1 MNVLYVNLTI
11 DLKCAIIN
19 IIYIYSLEAMTM
31 AEKSTN
37 ILKIKLLKIWE
48 ILNHRSEE
56 NAPISTVDLIT
67 RLNEMGIT
75 CDRRTIYADIDC
87 MQAFGYPIHNRRKGH
102 DMLYWVDDRRFNMSE
117 IKILM
122 DAVRYA
128 KFIPK
133 GESEKLI
140 DKVAGLGDSE
150 VGTLLKSNFV
160 HIRTAKHSNED
171 IYSII
176 ETIERS
182 VKAQKRIAFHYFD
195 LNEKCERVY
204 RHDKSTYTE
213 QPLTLVCD
221 NGNYYLLCY
230 RPQKEYVNHVK
241 IFRLDRMA
249 DVVITDNAITKAAT
263 AAKSRIANIPIQ
275 AFKMYGGVTKNVRVG
290 FDESMISVIY
300 DKFGEDTKINK
311 YRGKYT
317 ATVQVQ
323 LSPTFWGW
331 LAQFPGQMKILAP
344 DDVKEQYREWLGK
357 AINSL

>member
-1 MNVLYVNLTI
+1 MG
-11 DLKCAIIN
+11 
-19 IIYIYSLEAMTM
+19 
-31 AEKSTN
+31 EKGKN

-56 NAPISTVDLIT
+56 NAPISTVELIAA
-67 RLNEMGIT
+67 LNEMGIT

-102 DMLYWVDDRRFNMSE
+102 DMLYWVDDRQLNMSE

-140 DKVAGLGDSE
+140 DKVAALADSE
-150 VGTLLKSNFV
+150 AGTLLKSNFV

-182 VKAQKRIAFHYFD
+182 VKVQKRITFHYFD
-195 LNEKCERVY
+195 LNDKGERVY
-204 RHDKSTYTE
+204 RHDKSSYTE

-221 NGNYYLLCY
+221 NSNYYLLCY
-230 RPQKEYVNHVK
+230 RPQREYVNHVK

-249 DVVITDNAITKAAT
+249 DVVTTDMMMTKAAVD
-263 AAKSRIANIPIQ
+263 AKSRIANIPIQ
-275 AFKMYGGVTKNVRVG
+275 AFKMYGGVTKNVRFG
-290 FDESMISVIY
+290 FDESMIGVIY
-300 DKFGEDTKINK
+300 DKFGEDTKIN
-311 YRGKYT
+311 RFCGTYT

-331 LAQFPGQMKILAP
+331 LAQFSGQMKILSP
-344 DDVKEQYREWLGK
+344 DDVRDQYREWL
-357 AINSL
+357 